1 MNKIG
6 AENLSEITS
15 EVDRA
20 AGDCRRVDN
29 RDREIDVIIL
39 AGSVGHE
46 AAWARGVPRAL
57 LPLTPEQS
65 VLTALLDTLTHAFNG
80 TTTIC
85 ANGSTHSVET
95 HVASHATNLTNIRY
109 YRDNMPRGT
118 GGCIRAAVAPEQ
130 KRTMLVTG
138 GAVWLEDD
146 PQWMVTQH
154 QQMGNALTV
163 FCTEQDGDNTIDG
176 HRALTP
182 TGVYCVEPSVL
193 PHIREVGFQDLKEQV
208 IPALKKAGLRVGAV
222 VLRKPAIEISDC
234 RDYLRAVSRALATG
248 AGTLNDYRELA
259 PGIWCGQQVTIASD
273 ARIVGPAVIGHGSH
287 LESQSMVIGPA
298 IIGHHCTVGER
309 TWAIRSVVPN
319 ETRLQ
324 AGRRYT
330 DTFVTEAAP
339 VEFLRNGQHAPPRR
353 DATAP
358 GPSDSAHAPQPARHT
373 ASVLAAR
380 LVQCWLPTAAM
391 CAAFAWA
398 YASSLG
404 RLWGFWQS
412 NGDYSAGQLVP
423 LAAFYMIASRRS
435 TRRDDRQFQCWSVGL
450 IVFAAGVA
458 IHLLGSGYH
467 YHSLE
472 NMGMVLSAVG
482 IIMSIVGRQEA
493 RRLWYPMLFMFLM
506 LPLPNR
512 VHSKALEWL
521 QDISTGA
528 SRMGLEIL
536 SIPVTQ
542 RGHVL
547 DVSGYG
553 LSVAEACSGLR
564 MAIAFFIVTAFLV
577 YLVRRPRWQK
587 VFVLASSVP
596 IAIGCNVA
604 RIVLL
609 ASLYHLGFGGFARGA
624 FHDGAGM
631 IMMPVALLV
640 VLLEFRLLQ
649 RLTTSADPLTAFQEP
664 SNAARVVFRS

>member
-1 MNKIG
+1 MSKIG
-6 AENLSEITS
+6 AKNLSETTS
-15 EVDRA
+15 KVDRA
-20 AGDCRRVDN
+20 AGEFRRFGS
-29 RDREIDVIIL
+29 REREVDVIIL

-65 VLTALLDTLTHAFNG
+65 VLTALLGTLSHAFDG

-85 ANGSTHSVET
+85 ANGSTHSVEE
-95 HVASHATNLTNIRY
+95 HVNSHAANHTGIRY

-118 GGCIRAAVAPEQ
+118 GGCIRAAVPADQ
-130 KRTMLVTG
+130 QRTMLVTG

-154 QQMGNALTV
+154 QSMGNALTV
-163 FCTEQDGDNTIDG
+163 FCTEQDGDSTIDG
-176 HRALTP
+176 HRAFTP

-248 AGTLNDYRELA
+248 AGTLSDYRELA
-259 PGIWCGQQVTIASD
+259 PGIWCGQQVTIAAD
-273 ARIVGPAVIGHGSH
+273 ARIVGPAVIGHGTH
-287 LESQSMVIGPA
+287 LESLSMVIGPA

-309 TWAIRSVVPN
+309 AWAIRSVVPN
-319 ETRLQ
+319 ETRL
-324 AGRRYT
+324 APGKRYT
-330 DTFVTEAAP
+330 DTFVTTAAP
-339 VEFLRNGQHAPPRR
+339 VEFMRNGHDAPPRHE
-353 DATAP
+353 DTAKATPDTAP
-358 GPSDSAHAPQPARHT
+358 TSHPA
-373 ASVLAAR
+373 SNVVAR
-380 LVQCWLPTAAM
+380 LREWWLPAAAM

-398 YASSLG
+398 FASSLG

-435 TRRDDRQFQCWSVGL
+435 PRRDDRQFQCWSMGL
-450 IVFAAGVA
+450 VVFAAGVVM
-458 IHLLGSGYH
+458 HLVGGGYH
-467 YHSLE
+467 HHSLE

-512 VHSKALEWL
+512 IHSKALVWL

-528 SRMGLEIL
+528 SRMVLECL
-536 SIPVTQ
+536 NIPVTQ

-577 YLVRRPRWQK
+577 YLIRRPRWQK

-596 IAIGCNVA
+596 IALACNVA

-631 IMMPVALLV
+631 IMMPMALLV
-640 VLLEFRLLQ
+640 VFIEFLLLKRL
-649 RLTTSADPLTAFQEP
+649 SASVGPLTAFQER
-664 SNAARVVFRS
+664 SNQARVVFRS